1 MTDTYTNLSKVI
13 EKLINLRINDIIDKG
28 KFNNESINEFKTINE
43 TIAKN
48 IKIKKI
54 KNKNDIPVD
63 DKILTIY
70 TTFIKDANRLV
81 KDKSTLNFLPHNIV
95 TQIKSH
101 NDKNAKDK
109 FKEFA
114 RIWKILDEETKNKYK
129 NLCQNKNFTNGKYN
143 ELVIKTPK
151 QIRKKKS
158 KENI

>member
-28 KFNNESINEFKTINE
+28 KFNNETINEFKTINE

-70 TTFIKDANRLV
+70 TAFIKDANRLV

-101 NDKNAKDK
+101 NDKNA
-109 FKEFA
+109 
-114 RIWKILDEETKNKYK
+114 R
-129 NLCQNKNFTNGKYN
+129 
-143 ELVIKTPK
+143 
-151 QIRKKKS
+151 
-158 KENI
+158 

>member
-1 MTDTYTNLSKVI
+1 M
-13 EKLINLRINDIIDKG
+13 
-28 KFNNESINEFKTINE
+28 
-43 TIAKN
+43 
-48 IKIKKI
+48 
-54 KNKNDIPVD
+54 
-63 DKILTIY
+63 
-70 TTFIKDANRLV
+70 
-81 KDKSTLNFLPHNIV
+81 
-95 TQIKSH
+95 Q
-101 NDKNAKDK
+101 DK